1 MVLSPS
7 AFSARRISA
16 LKHQTLR
23 QREYREPL
31 ALSLHRLIVCVLNI
45 LVDTATVRNLVAVS
59 LSPLADCCGLG
70 VALDRSGG
78 ATGGTGALGSGA
90 LHAAGLRYE
99 VLLLKSG
106 RRTL

>member
-1 MVLSPS
+1 M
-7 AFSARRISA
+7 
-16 LKHQTLR
+16 
-23 QREYREPL
+23 
-31 ALSLHRLIVCVLNI
+31 
-45 LVDTATVRNLVAVS
+45 DTATVRNLVAVS

-99 VLLLKSG
+99 GADSVTQASCVCGGQIDFVVSAVQAKTDSFVCGAAIEIVFKDDANLLCP
-106 RRTL
+106 